1 MRRDVIFVVV
11 LILFFMQQGCK
22 KEVRNVDDTKGNLK
36 RTETVKESFPDRIA
50 IADSVMNNDSLQ
62 SKATRHFVASKQNL
76 KGQKTEPDNY
86 VLAPVEPYF
95 SYGLRHSEQKE
106 ENTDVYYTNEGSSVL
121 TDYYNSYS
129 PSNSGYN
136 NYYYYDEYYPVYS
149 DNYFSWYY
157 DNYFNQDYYNDYISP
172 PVWNNKPNRPNRPD
186 RPKPPQ
192 KPDQIRPGHPGSTR
206 PPQRPD
212 PELPQRPDSP
222 SIRPLP
228 ESVSGKENV
237 NEERERR
244 EAETRRQ
251 REAQE
256 REVQERQER
265 ERRESEARQ
274 QRETQERQ
282 EQERRDSEAR
292 QQRETQERQE
302 REVESSRQGGRR

>member
-1 MRRDVIFVVV
+1 MRRDVIFIVV

-62 SKATRHFVASKQNL
+62 SKATRYFVASKQNL
-76 KGQKTEPDNY
+76 KGQKPEPDNY

-121 TDYYNSYS
+121 TDYY
-129 PSNSGYN
+129 
-136 NYYYYDEYYPVYS
+136 PVYS

-172 PVWNNKPNRPNRPD
+172 PVWNNKPNRPNKPNKPNRPNRPD
-186 RPKPPQ
+186 RPKPSQ

-228 ESVSGKENV
+228 ESVSGKVNV

-265 ERRESEARQ
+265 ERWE
-274 QRETQERQ
+274 
-282 EQERRDSEAR
+282 SEAR

-302 REVESSRQGGRR
+302 RERRESEARQQRETQERQQREVESSRQGGRR